1 MRRIHLFTLALCW
14 LAVTDVVRAA
24 AAPPV
29 PSNFV
34 VILADDLGYAD
45 VGCFGAKGF
54 KTPNLDRMAREGMKF
69 TSFYVSQA
77 VCTASR
83 ASLLTGCYANR
94 VDLYGALNHTS
105 PEGINPKETLIP
117 ELLKT
122 LGYATAIFGKWH
134 LGTRPEF
141 NPIHHGFDEFL
152 GIPYSNDNSKY
163 HPSIKDM
170 PPLPLHDGTR
180 VTELDPDQSQFTRRL
195 TERAVSFITK
205 NKEHPFFL
213 YVPHIMPHVPIF
225 ASAKF
230 KGRTARGLY
239 GDVIEELDWSVGEIF
254 RALTENGLDQRTLVI
269 FASDNGPFLSYGSHA
284 GSAVPLREG
293 KLTSFEGGVRVP
305 CIVRWTGQV
314 PAGRDCD
321 EPVALMDL
329 LPTFAGLTG
338 VKLPDGKLDGRD
350 ITALMKGIPG
360 AKSPHERLVFYSG
373 DELQAIR
380 SGDWKLHFSHPYLT
394 VAAEP
399 GHDGKPSNW
408 GRLAPDSITRSGVE
422 GIASRHGY
430 RVENIDLSL
439 YNLREDPGE
448 SRNLATLHPEVVS
461 RLQALAVPFRME
473 LGDGLTKVNGNAI
486 RPCGRFEPP
495 AGQ

>member
-122 LGYATAIFGKWH
+122 RGYATAIFGKWH

-170 PPLPLHDGTR
+170 PPLPL
-180 VTELDPDQSQFTRRL
+180 
-195 TERAVSFITK
+195 
-205 NKEHPFFL
+205 
-213 YVPHIMPHVPIF
+213 
-225 ASAKF
+225 
-230 KGRTARGLY
+230 
-239 GDVIEELDWSVGEIF
+239 
-254 RALTENGLDQRTLVI
+254 
-269 FASDNGPFLSYGSHA
+269 
-284 GSAVPLREG
+284 
-293 KLTSFEGGVRVP
+293 
-305 CIVRWTGQV
+305 
-314 PAGRDCD
+314 
-321 EPVALMDL
+321 
-329 LPTFAGLTG
+329 
-338 VKLPDGKLDGRD
+338 
-350 ITALMKGIPG
+350 
-360 AKSPHERLVFYSG
+360 
-373 DELQAIR
+373 
-380 SGDWKLHFSHPYLT
+380 
-394 VAAEP
+394 
-399 GHDGKPSNW
+399 
-408 GRLAPDSITRSGVE
+408 
-422 GIASRHGY
+422 
-430 RVENIDLSL
+430 
-439 YNLREDPGE
+439 
-448 SRNLATLHPEVVS
+448 
-461 RLQALAVPFRME
+461 
-473 LGDGLTKVNGNAI
+473 
-486 RPCGRFEPP
+486 
-495 AGQ
+495 